1 MRALVRKHLSVF
13 ITLLAVFLAL
23 AMSNST
29 LHTTYHSI
37 HEFTVSVG
45 FGDWVFKKKIDHLV
59 NEGLMAIFF
68 FAMTLEIRKEIEFG
82 SLNTA
87 KAAAAPVLAAM
98 GGVVFPAVIYYLICQ
113 QDVLLLKGWAI
124 PIATDIIFALFAF
137 DLLVKVDAKT
147 KAILRIFLLSI
158 AVVDDIVGVAV
169 IAFFYTKELSSY
181 YLLMTAV
188 VISFIAILKQF
199 KFLQRSLYVSLGF
212 LLWIT
217 ILQSGVHATMAGVIL
232 AIFMPFSC
240 QEELSAAEKSLG
252 PIIIYMIVPLFAF
265 FNAGIELT
273 GLNLY
278 SLHPVFMGVFLGL
291 WIGKPAGIILT
302 TCAFE
307 RLKVIQLPENLS
319 FDNLVIIGCLA
330 GIGFTVS
337 LFIGSLSFDQT
348 TYFDEYMKLG
358 IIYGSLLSAIS
369 ASIWFKL
376 RIKHAD

>member
-23 AMSNST
+23 VMSNST

-68 FAMTLEIRKEIEFG
+68 FAMTLEIRKEIVFG

-240 QEELSAAEKSLG
+240 QEELSAVEKSLG

>member
-1 MRALVRKHLSVF
+1 
-13 ITLLAVFLAL
+13 
-23 AMSNST
+23 
-29 LHTTYHSI
+29 
-37 HEFTVSVG
+37 
-45 FGDWVFKKKIDHLV
+45 
-59 NEGLMAIFF
+59 
-68 FAMTLEIRKEIEFG
+68 
-82 SLNTA
+82 
-87 KAAAAPVLAAM
+87 
-98 GGVVFPAVIYYLICQ
+98 
-113 QDVLLLKGWAI
+113 
-124 PIATDIIFALFAF
+124 
-137 DLLVKVDAKT
+137 
-147 KAILRIFLLSI
+147 
-158 AVVDDIVGVAV
+158 
-169 IAFFYTKELSSY
+169 
-181 YLLMTAV
+181 
-188 VISFIAILKQF
+188 
-199 KFLQRSLYVSLGF
+199 
-212 LLWIT
+212 
-217 ILQSGVHATMAGVIL
+217 MAGVIL